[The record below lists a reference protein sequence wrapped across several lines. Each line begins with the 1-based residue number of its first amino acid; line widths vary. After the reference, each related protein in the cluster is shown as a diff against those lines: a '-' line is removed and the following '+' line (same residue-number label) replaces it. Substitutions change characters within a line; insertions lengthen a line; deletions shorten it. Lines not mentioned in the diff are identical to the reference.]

1 MRFSGVSANS
11 APKEQ
16 RMIAVSVISF
26 FMIVAI
32 GEVNIFVGFGK
43 DIAFLRLSDSKVRYK
58 IRGVQILYI

>member
-1 MRFSGVSANS
+1 
-11 APKEQ
+11 
-16 RMIAVSVISF
+16 MIAVSAISF

-58 IRGVQILYI
+58 IRGVQILCI